1 MRDSIINVRRESN
14 LMAIFPII
22 VIEADLE
29 SKAVDAQD
37 YCLERFEEKN
47 LSENRKKK
55 EIILATIN
63 ERVALALRRSIGV
76 GAKSFEV
83 ADKTS
88 TGTIARAFPA
98 DAAWRIFVGDP

>member
-1 MRDSIINVRRESN
+1 M
-14 LMAIFPII
+14 
-22 VIEADLE
+22 IEADLE
-29 SKAVDAQD
+29 SKAVDAQH
-37 YCLERFEEKN
+37 YCPERFEEKN
-47 LSENRKKK
+47 LSENREKRNDSRNDKR
-55 EIILATIN
+55 

-98 DAAWRIFVGDP
+98 RAGAA